1 MGSLNLNP
9 RVWRLQPWDK
19 NFNPYSQKNTS
30 VQAWVCLWD
39 LPWVYWHPQILADI
53 SIPLRFD
60 QATINGDFGHYA
72 RVLVDIDLKN
82 PLLYQ
87 IEVNSEGDYGFVN
100 VEYEN
105 ILEFCST
112 CSSIGHSSSCC
123 KLNKVSE
130 KNGMQASLGKAV
142 GKKTIL

>member
-30 VQAWVCLWD
+30 VQASVCLWD

-87 IEVNSEGDYGFVN
+87 IEVDSEGDCVLSMRIFLNFVLH
-100 VEYEN
+100 VLPLVTHLL
-105 ILEFCST
+105 I
-112 CSSIGHSSSCC
+112 
-123 KLNKVSE
+123 
-130 KNGMQASLGKAV
+130 AS
-142 GKKTIL
+142 